1 MKFKI
6 ENRFHPNKG
15 LFREVDFKIAE
26 HFTKALLDEL
36 QQYIKAIVLFGST
49 VKADKPIISG
59 EKDIDILIIVDD
71 ISVRIT
77 PEFSEAYRIIVQKLA
92 MKNSK
97 RLHITTLKF
106 TNFWE
111 YMRAGDPI
119 GINMLRSG
127 YPLYDPGFFEPLQ
140 VLLREGKIR
149 PSQESV
155 WTYFAKAP
163 ATLTNSRWHL
173 LQATLDLY
181 WGVIDS
187 AHAAL
192 MSIGE
197 IPPTPAHV
205 AELLEKKLAKPKII
219 KEKYVTIMERFYKL
233 SKLIVHR
240 QIQEIKGEEFEIYY
254 KEAEEFI
261 EEMRKI
267 IEKNTP

>member
-6 ENRFHPNKG
+6 EKAKHPNISKYRQVDLRIATAFG
-15 LFREVDFKIAE
+15 NEVLK
-26 HFTKALLDEL
+26 EL
-36 QQYIKAIVLFGST
+36 KEYVKAIVLFGST
-49 VKADKPIISG
+49 VKAEKPVIAG
-59 EKDIDILIIVDD
+59 EKDIDVLIIIDD
-71 ISVRIT
+71 VSTKIT
-77 PEFSEAYRIIVQKLA
+77 PEFVEAYRIIIRKVAIKH
-92 MKNSK
+92 SK

-111 YMRAGDPI
+111 YMRVGDPI
-119 GINMLRSG
+119 GINMLRTAL
-127 YPLYDPGFFEPLQ
+127 PLYDSGFFEPLQ
-140 VLLREGKIR
+140 SLLRNGRIR

-155 WTYFAKAP
+155 WTYFARAP
-163 ATLTNSRWHL
+163 TTLKNSRWHL

-197 IPPTPAHV
+197 IPPSPGHV
-205 AELLEKKLAKPKII
+205 ADFMQKKLVKHRLI
-219 KEKYVTIMERFYKL
+219 KAKYVETMRKFYNL

-240 QIQEIKGEEFEIYY
+240 QIQEIKGQEFETYY

-261 EEMRKI
+261 EEMRKLI
-267 IEKNTP
+267 DKKF